1 MAGLFDGLE
10 MGKRALATHQLSLNT
25 VGHNISNVNTPGYTR
40 QRVNTTTTYPQK
52 IPSGLVGT
60 GVKAVDIVQI
70 RDLFLNRQFR
80 ENNKALGQW
89 TSMEKTLTQIESIF
103 TEPNRDSLSDL
114 LDQFWT
120 SWSDLAN
127 NPESMAARTALVEH
141 TNLLTSGFNRLYRQ
155 MSDLSKS
162 VDNDVVMTVQKV
174 NDLAEEIASLN
185 QQIARAELGG
195 QKANDLRD
203 KRDLLID
210 ELSQYVDINSVEQK
224 NNTATVY
231 IGSLA
236 IVEGVTSFKIG
247 TRKTVAGETT
257 ASAIVWAGTTKE
269 IKNLNGELL
278 GMVET
283 RDRILPDYMAKLDE
297 MAQALISQ
305 VNSLHQTG
313 FGLDGSTGLN
323 FFDPLKNGAAT
334 IAINFSI
341 AGNVNKIAASRGGE
355 VGDNLNALAIAD
367 LRYSQVLSRGT
378 ATLSEFYNS
387 LIGELGIDSSKAQGL
402 KENFELLLNQIEN
415 ARQAVQGVSLDEEMA
430 QMIKFQHAFDA
441 AARVITTMDE
451 ALVTVIQD
459 MGLVGN

>member
-10 MGKRALATHQLSLNT
+10 MGKRALSTHQLSLNT

-40 QRVNTTTTYPQK
+40 QRVNTTTTHPQK
-52 IPSGLVGT
+52 HPSGLVGT

-114 LDQFWT
+114 LDHFWT

-155 MSDLSKS
+155 MSELSKS

-203 KRDLLID
+203 KRDLIID
-210 ELSQYVDINSVEQK
+210 ELSQYVDVNSVERK
-224 NNTATVY
+224 NNTTTVY

-236 IVEGVTSFKIG
+236 IVDGVTSFKIG
-247 TRKTVAGETT
+247 TRKTVSGEST

-297 MAQALISQ
+297 MAQALIAQ
-305 VNSLHQTG
+305 VNGLHQTG

-341 AGNVNKIAASRGGE
+341 ANNVNKIAASQGGE

>member
-25 VGHNISNVNTPGYTR
+25 VGHNISNVNTPGFTR
-40 QRVNTTTTYPQK
+40 QRVNITTTYPQEH
-52 IPSGLVGT
+52 PAGHVGT
-60 GVKAVDIVQI
+60 GVQAMDIIQI

-80 ENNKALGQW
+80 ENSKALGQW
-89 TSMEKTLTQIESIF
+89 TSMEKTLTQVESIF
-103 TEPNRDSLSDL
+103 TEPNDNSLSDL

-127 NPESMAARTALVEH
+127 NPESMAARAALVEH

-155 MSDLSKS
+155 LSDLQKS

-174 NDLAEEIASLN
+174 NDMSEEIASLN

-236 IVEGVTSFKIG
+236 IVDGVTAFRIG
-247 TRKTVAGETT
+247 TKKTVSGDTT
-257 ASAIVWAGTTKE
+257 TSAIVWEGTTKE

-278 GMVET
+278 GLVQT
-283 RDRILPDYMAKLDE
+283 RDEVLPGYMSKLDE
-297 MAQALISQ
+297 MAQALISS
-305 VNSLHQTG
+305 VNALHQTG

-323 FFDPLKNGAAT
+323 FFDPLKNGPLPSPLISPFRIMPIKSPHRRGDRSAT
-334 IAINFSI
+334 ISMPSPLPTC
-341 AGNVNKIAASRGGE
+341 AS
-355 VGDNLNALAIAD
+355 
-367 LRYSQVLSRGT
+367 LRS
-378 ATLSEFYNS
+378 
-387 LIGELGIDSSKAQGL
+387 
-402 KENFELLLNQIEN
+402 
-415 ARQAVQGVSLDEEMA
+415 
-430 QMIKFQHAFDA
+430 
-441 AARVITTMDE
+441 
-451 ALVTVIQD
+451 
-459 MGLVGN
+459 

>member
-1 MAGLFDGLE
+1 
-10 MGKRALATHQLSLNT
+10 
-25 VGHNISNVNTPGYTR
+25 
-40 QRVNTTTTYPQK
+40 
-52 IPSGLVGT
+52 
-60 GVKAVDIVQI
+60 
-70 RDLFLNRQFR
+70 
-80 ENNKALGQW
+80 
-89 TSMEKTLTQIESIF
+89 MEKTLTQIESIF
-103 TEPNRDSLSDL
+103 TEPNKDSLSDL

-341 AGNVNKIAASRGGE
+341 ASNVNKIAASQGGE
-355 VGDNLNALAIAD
+355 VGDNLNALAVAD